1 MKTATLAC
9 LAGAASLAAIAPCT
23 GDIVRFTFRGV
34 VTMVDGPIPPPPE
47 IFVGA
52 PFVFTYAFD
61 TTTPDQDPA
70 LVAGDYQGAILRA
83 RVDVNGVGFEA
94 FAGNINIIDNGFA
107 GDSYHAQIQDPIRTD
122 LDISLFQ
129 IRQMVYER
137 DTGPG
142 FSRATADVREFSR
155 VLVRC
160 PCDWNLDGATDSQDF
175 FDFLTSFFSGSAD
188 FNHDGATSSQD
199 FFDFL
204 ACFFAGCP

>member
-107 GDSYHAQIQDPIRTD
+107 GDSYHAQIQDPIRTAFIGMTNIGGGAFPSDALPTD

-175 FDFLTSFFSGSAD
+175 FDFL
-188 FNHDGATSSQD
+188 
-199 FFDFL
+199 